1 MMSETIYPLSILFVE
16 DEDVIR
22 QNYVTYLKLIFADVY
37 EARDGE
43 EAYQIYKEKQPDI
56 MIIDIHLPK
65 VSGIEFLQK
74 VRKKD
79 HTTKA
84 IMLTAHT
91 DTNFLL
97 EAASLK
103 LTKYL
108 IKPINRKELHATL
121 ELAVEE
127 LSAFRVSAVNA
138 IKVNNE
144 YSWDG
149 TRKEMRH
156 FNDVITLTNKE
167 QCFLALLFSDTTRV
181 FTYDEIFE
189 YVWGY
194 ESVGTT
200 DALKSLIKSLRKKI
214 PKECIKNVFGI
225 GYKVEVLQN

>member
-1 MMSETIYPLSILFVE
+1 MSETIYPFSILFVE
-16 DEDVIR
+16 DEDAIR
-22 QNYVTYLKLIFADVY
+22 QNYVTYLKMIFTDVY
-37 EARDGE
+37 EAVDGE
-43 EAYQIYKEKQPDI
+43 QAYQIYKEKQPDI

-65 VSGIEFLQK
+65 ISGIEFLQK

-79 HTTKA
+79 HATKA

-97 EAASLK
+97 EAAGLK

-108 IKPINRKELHATL
+108 TKPINRKGLQEAL

-144 YSWDG
+144 YSWEG
-149 TRKEMRH
+149 SRKEMRR
-156 FNDVITLTNKE
+156 FGEVIVLTNKE
-167 QCFLALLFSDTTRV
+167 QRLLTLLFSDTTRV

-225 GYKVEVLQN
+225 GYKVKIVKK